1 MANQISEK
9 IPTPERR
16 VIFRQRVLKKG
27 LIVFNN
33 GHASIGCQLLDVSER
48 GAKLLPADVLSCP
61 REFVL
66 KVQAGQPRQCEIM
79 WRKGSVLGVCFRDS
93 HQSPECS
100 EERRQEELRRR
111 ASQRAVIVF
120 NRGLSTMASEIIDIS
135 DAGAKLI
142 PADVFGCPRE
152 FVLKPNNSGPR
163 QCTVLWRRGVTIGVR
178 FL

>member
-1 MANQISEK
+1 MVNQMSER

-16 VIFRQRVLKKG
+16 GISRQRVLKKG

-33 GHASIGCQLLDVSER
+33 GHASIGCQLLDVSDS

-61 REFVL
+61 GEFVL
-66 KVQAGQPRQCEIM
+66 KVQPGQRRQCKIM
-79 WRKGSVLGVCFRDS
+79 WRKGSVLGVRFLDS
-93 HQSPECS
+93 YQPPECS
-100 EERRQEELRRR
+100 EERRQELRRR

-120 NRGLSTMASEIIDIS
+120 NRGLSIMASEIVDIS

-142 PADVFGCPRE
+142 PADVFACPRE
-152 FVLKPNNSGPR
+152 FVLKPKNGGPR
-163 QCTVLWRRGVTIGVR
+163 QCSVLWRRGVTMGVR